1 MLAFMSGFKTDY
13 SFLCTPH
20 PFSPELNYMIFFTW
34 YCGYLFAHLSP
45 PLDLS
50 PCRAKTIS
58 DSLHLPWNQQ
68 CLAQSIYSTNIC
80 SSVLTIE
87 NQQLAEQPCVL
98 AQKQSTQHHAEPCW
112 VLKPCSYPG
121 GYENNLTQVTQTEID
136 TDTQSALMLWPSYR
150 TWALVLILGTYF

>member
-1 MLAFMSGFKTDY
+1 MVRSPCCPRNSQESSPAPQFKSINSSVFPVNSMHYNTVHTIHRVILLSKRLFLPSLPKKHLPEMLAFMSGFKTDY

-45 PLDLS
+45 SLDLS

-58 DSLHLPWNQQ
+58 DPLHLPWNPQ
-68 CLAQSIYSTNIC
+68 CLSQSIYSTNVC

-87 NQQLAEQPCVL
+87 NQQLAE
-98 AQKQSTQHHAEPCW
+98 
-112 VLKPCSYPG
+112 
-121 GYENNLTQVTQTEID
+121 
-136 TDTQSALMLWPSYR
+136 
-150 TWALVLILGTYF
+150 